1 MWAAGRHD
9 AADRAA
15 AHESEMLRALWR
27 EARMGSGDF
36 DAFVEF
42 HGKFKAFQ
50 ERQQQQQQQQQ
61 QQGQREGSPPRKR
74 GRGGAGLRLPAQFDG
89 RHRINVSLRL
99 DERRLGER
107 SAGQRDG
114 EWARQDNAVQA
125 LQQAKLALEHFID
138 FQQKKRFRQIAQ
150 VARDRAR
157 LPIAEFHA
165 SIVSAVRENQVV
177 VLAGDTGCG
186 KSTQVPQFL
195 LHCVSTAPTRV
206 SLTYRL
212 CHDQRSTLV
221 AGRAATA
228 RW

>member
-50 ERQQQQQQQQQ
+50 ERQRQQQ

-107 SAGQRDG
+107 SARQRDG

-195 LHCVSTAPTRV
+195 LHCVSTAPTHSIFV
-206 SLTYRL
+206 LPPPSL
-212 CHDQRSTLV
+212 CRSTLSTRC